1 MTDTLLRNASLGELS
16 ANLSKMLRTFI
27 LSGTQSVGAMLPPA
41 AKFAVSA
48 PGKRSHL
55 LQHYSNVFSRRWILS
70 HQRLISQIHI
80 CCSDTVSMHIS
91 KF

>member
-27 LSGTQSVGAMLPPA
+27 LSGKQSVGAMLPPA

-48 PGKRSHL
+48 QEKEAIC
-55 LQHYSNVFSRRWILS
+55 YSTTAMY
-70 HQRLISQIHI
+70 SQGDG
-80 CCSDTVSMHIS
+80 S
-91 KF
+91 